1 MRVRP
6 MLNQPSQIKVVY
18 RKVVQLTGKKFKVVP
33 DIHVIE
39 FHVKEGKKGE
49 TYTTY
54 DGRVFIRL
62 SASNRELIG
71 PALIKYVK
79 EKCS

>member
-1 MRVRP
+1 
-6 MLNQPSQIKVVY
+6 MLNQASQIRVVY
-18 RKVVQLTGKKFKVVP
+18 KKVVQVVGKRYKLLS
-33 DIHVIE
+33 DTCIIE

-49 TYTTY
+49 IYTTC